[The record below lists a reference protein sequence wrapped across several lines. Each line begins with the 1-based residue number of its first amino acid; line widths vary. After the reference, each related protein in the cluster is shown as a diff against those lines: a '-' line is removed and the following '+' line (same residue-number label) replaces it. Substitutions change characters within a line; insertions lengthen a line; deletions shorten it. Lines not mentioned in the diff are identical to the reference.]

1 MDFVDR
7 IEAEKL
13 RDIYRY
19 WRGKCREGA
28 FPSRA
33 DIDPTEIPALLPH
46 VILVDVVDDGRDFRY
61 RLLGTHIVASV
72 GFEFTGQLVSE
83 FMRDHEEEMRAQDY
97 HRLVESREPR
107 HVISHMIAFGGD
119 YMRYERVLCPLS
131 SNGEAIDMIFGGLF
145 FQLER
150 EQD

>member
-19 WRGKCREGA
+19 WRRKCRERA

-33 DIDPTEIPALLPH
+33 DIEPTEIPALLSH
-46 VILVDVVDDGRDFRY
+46 VFLIDVVDGGRDFRY
-61 RLLGTHIVASV
+61 RLLGTHIVESV

-83 FMRDHEEEMRAQDY
+83 FMRDREQELRAQDY
-97 HRLVESREPR
+97 HRLVESREPQ
-107 HVISHMIAFGGD
+107 HVIGNMVAFGRD

-131 SNGEAIDMIFGGLF
+131 SDGEAIDMIFGGLF
-145 FQLER
+145 FQLDR